1 MTSSIVLV
9 TGGFDPIHSGH
20 IAYFK
25 SAKAIAPLSP
35 LAVGLNSDQWL
46 TNKKGKPFMP
56 IDERISIVRE
66 LKMVDVVIEYD
77 DTDGTSNR
85 AIEQLL
91 EIYDK
96 VIFANGGD
104 RHNENVPE
112 YKFYG
117 DDPRVIYRWG
127 VGGIGKK
134 QSSSWLLRDWDERK
148 K

>member
-1 MTSSIVLV
+1 
-9 TGGFDPIHSGH
+9 
-20 IAYFK
+20 
-25 SAKAIAPLSP
+25 
-35 LAVGLNSDQWL
+35 
-46 TNKKGKPFMP
+46 MP
-56 IDERISIVRE
+56 INERIAIVRE

-77 DTDGTSNR
+77 DSDGTSNS

-112 YKFYG
+112 YEKFK
-117 DDPRVIYRWG
+117 DNNNVIFRWA
-127 VGGIGKK
+127 VGGLNKLN
-134 QSSSWLLRDWDERK
+134 SSSWILSEWENK

>member
-20 IAYFK
+20 ISYFK

-35 LAVGLNSDQWL
+35 LAVGLNSDNWL
-46 TNKKGKPFMP
+46 RCKKGKPFMP
-56 IDERISIVRE
+56 INERIAIVRE
-66 LKMVDVVIEYD
+66 LRMVDVVIEFD
-77 DTDGTSNR
+77 DSNGTSKC

-112 YKFYG
+112 YEIFK
-117 DDPRVIYRWG
+117 DNDNVIFRWA
-127 VGGIGKK
+127 VGGLNKLN
-134 QSSSWLLRDWDERK
+134 SSSWILSEWENK